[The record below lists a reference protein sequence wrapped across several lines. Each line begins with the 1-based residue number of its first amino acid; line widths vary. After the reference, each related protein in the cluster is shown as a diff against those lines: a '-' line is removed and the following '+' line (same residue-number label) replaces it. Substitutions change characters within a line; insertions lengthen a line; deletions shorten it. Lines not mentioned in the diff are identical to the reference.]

1 MNLELSGPGLSRAD
15 RYELLQLT
23 NQGSIDAIDRNPSVD
38 TQAMARIH
46 REGQARPVFI
56 YRLLLSGT
64 IEEKIYQRQLT
75 KIGLS
80 DALMVSMVHV
90 VKLRKETSFEQGT
103 NRFFFIYLF
112 IFFDWSKRTA
122 TLQIS

>member
-1 MNLELSGPGLSRAD
+1 
-15 RYELLQLT
+15 
-23 NQGSIDAIDRNPSVD
+23 
-38 TQAMARIH
+38 MARIH

-90 VKLRKETSFEQGT
+90 V
-103 NRFFFIYLF
+103 
-112 IFFDWSKRTA
+112 
-122 TLQIS
+122 